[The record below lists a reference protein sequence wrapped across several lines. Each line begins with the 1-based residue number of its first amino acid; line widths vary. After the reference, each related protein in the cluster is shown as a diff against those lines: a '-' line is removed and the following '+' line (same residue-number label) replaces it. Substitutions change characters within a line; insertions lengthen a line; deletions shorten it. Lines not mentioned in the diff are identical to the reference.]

1 MSILPAELRTT
12 LRSQKY
18 QLVGHHS
25 AVKKCR
31 WLHMKLTENRA
42 CYKQK
47 FYGIQTHRCLQM
59 TPTVAHCTMQ
69 CQFCWRV
76 QPSDLKISWVE
87 TKLPLMDDP
96 ETIVDESILAHRKI
110 LSGYKSHTNLDMKIY
125 NEALNPKHAA
135 ISLDGEPTLYPKLS
149 SLLEIFHKRGF
160 TTFLVTNGTIPKAL
174 EKIKAPSQLYVS
186 VYGPDE
192 NIFKEVC
199 RPQLP
204 NLWPNLIRTLDL
216 LPSFSCPTVLRLT
229 LVRGL
234 NMRDPKGFANLIKR
248 ANPTYVEPKGYVYV
262 GSSRRRLKFENMP
275 THEEIKDFSK
285 DLANETGYNLIDE
298 CRESKV
304 ILMSRLEKPI
314 KLTAP

>member
-1 MSILPAELRTT
+1 MLLPAELQMT
-12 LRSQKY
+12 LKSQKY
-18 QLVGHHS
+18 QLVGNHS

-31 WLHMKLTENRA
+31 WLHNRLTENRA

-59 TPTVAHCTMQ
+59 TPAIGYCTMQ

-76 QPSDLKISWVE
+76 QPGDLKMSWEE
-87 TKLPLMDDP
+87 TKLPLMDEP
-96 ETIVDESILAHRKI
+96 EMIVDESIIAHRKI
-110 LSGYKSHTNLDMKIY
+110 LSGYKSHANLDLKIY

-135 ISLDGEPTLYPKLS
+135 ISLDGEPTLYPRLS
-149 SLLEIFHKRGF
+149 ILLEVFHQRGF

-174 EKIKAPSQLYVS
+174 ENMKEPSQLYIS
-186 VYGPDE
+186 VCGPNE

-204 NLWPNLIRTLDL
+204 NLWSNVIRTLDL
-216 LPSFSCPTVLRLT
+216 LPTLSCPTVLRLT

-234 NMRDPKGFANLIKR
+234 NMLDPKGYAHLIKR

-262 GSSRRRLKFENMP
+262 GPSRRRLSFENMP
-275 THEEIKDFSK
+275 THEEIRSFSK

-298 CRESKV
+298 CPESRV
-304 ILMSRLEKPI
+304 VLMSRLEKPI
-314 KLTAP
+314 RLAPR